1 MRSTVFDFLESV
13 PRRLGLLVPATLV
26 LAACVYRIDIQQ
38 GNLLKDKDIAQV
50 EVGMTRSQVQFL
62 LGTPMVSD
70 SFHRD
75 RWDYAY
81 YLQKGRSPETE
92 RRWVVVYFNNDR
104 VSRIERDLTLQPTA
118 AQVEPEDRHTRHR
131 KRHSSEQDGD
141 DGQVVEGRP

>member
-1 MRSTVFDFLESV
+1 VRSTVFDHLKSV
-13 PRRLGLLVPATLV
+13 CRRFAVLVPVAFAVT
-26 LAACVYRIDIQQ
+26 ACVYRIDIQQ
-38 GNLLKDKDIAQV
+38 GNLLEDKDIAQV

-81 YLQKGRSPETE
+81 YLRKGRSPDVA

-104 VSRIERDLTLQPTA
+104 VARIERDLTLEPTA
-118 AQVEPEDRHTRHR
+118 ATVELDAHHTRRH
-131 KRHSSEQDGD
+131 KRRSND
-141 DGQVVEGRP
+141 DAAEGG